1 MLFFMGPL
9 ANLGVKCVLKF
20 IIKCI
25 YNLPKEIIEYSL
37 KNEDDYSLQIV

>member
-1 MLFFMGPL
+1 MCSL
-9 ANLGVKCVLKF
+9 LKF

-37 KNEDDYSLQIV
+37 KNEDDYS